1 MSETP
6 KTRARRPRA
15 QKPQPVVEPEVTETE
30 QAEETEPVQPEVTE
44 TEQPVVEPEPAQPE
58 VTETEQPVVEPEP
71 AQPEVD
77 QEAAEQAEETEAK
90 GKLEVAIAGM
100 TDAFRRAFVRH
111 LEGETSAEYLSDWLE
126 RYGTPVSA
134 SSIRA
139 YRRAQSRRE
148 GM

>member
-6 KTRARRPRA
+6 KTRARRTRA
-15 QKPQPVVEPEVTETE
+15 AKPQPAVEP
-30 QAEETEPVQPEVTE
+30 QPEA
-44 TEQPVVEPEPAQPE
+44 VEPAE
-58 VTETEQPVVEPEP
+58 
-71 AQPEVD
+71 PEVD
-77 QEAAEQAEETEAK
+77 QEAVERAEETEAK
-90 GKLEVAIAGM
+90 GKLQAAIDGM
-100 TDAFRRAFVRH
+100 TDTIRRAFVRH